1 MIPAEQSKIDNPQSK
16 IRTLYC
22 LTGPTAA
29 GKSAVGIEL
38 AGRLNAEIVSLDSMA
53 VYCGMDIGTAKPTA
67 DERRAVPHHLIDL
80 VEPTDEFTLAE
91 YLATAERV
99 AREIE
104 SRGRTALFVGGT
116 PLYLKGLLRGIF
128 QGPPADPEL
137 RARWAAIG
145 REQGADVLH
154 DRLRDVDPAA
164 GERLHPRDTRRIIR
178 ALEVYEKT
186 GRPISEWQ
194 RQFDQPRPAE
204 LCHVFALDWPTDE
217 LNARID
223 ARVDVM
229 FTAGLVEETRALL
242 NAGQRPGKTAGQA
255 VGYREVIEFL
265 DGGERDLAGTIA
277 LVKTRTRQFAKRQRT
292 WFRSLVE
299 CRLVSVAGHIDP
311 VETAERII
319 RDMH

>member
-1 MIPAEQSKIDNPQSK
+1 MPSDQSKIENPQSK
-16 IRTLYC
+16 ILHC

-38 AGRLNAEIVSLDSMA
+38 AVRLNAEIVSLDSMA
-53 VYCGMDIGTAKPTA
+53 VYRGMDIGTAKPTA

-80 VEPTDEFTLAE
+80 VEPTDEFTLTE
-91 YLATAERV
+91 YLTAAERV

-104 SRGRTALFVGGT
+104 SRGRIALFVGGT

-145 REQGADVLH
+145 REQGEAALH
-154 DRLRDVDPAA
+154 NRLRDVDPAA
-164 GERLHPRDTRRIIR
+164 ADRLHPRDTRRIIR

-204 LCHVFALDWPTDE
+204 LCRVFALEWPTDE

-223 ARVDVM
+223 ARVDAM
-229 FTAGLVEETRALL
+229 FAAGLVEETRALL
-242 NAGQRPGKTAGQA
+242 EASKRPGKTASQA

-265 DGGERDLAGTIA
+265 DGGEHDLAGTIA

-299 CRLVSVAGHIDP
+299 CRPMPLAGCFDP
-311 VETAERII
+311 VETAEQII
-319 RDMH
+319 RAMR